1 MDDEHNRRRVRDGMV
16 RQPLLPIGC
25 DEPALAQRVNVT
37 GQCQRH
43 DVSLLMA
50 IDDFGSLPSRT
61 TMRLLD
67 FHCHAG
73 LPPKL
78 LDEGFV
84 DRSVELSGRVVRN
97 VENLVWVVV
106 AVQVVDGDEACRD
119 DDRNDSEDVEP
130 RYGKRQFAAA
140 LRWGRGL
147 RHCRLLVLESLE
159 LPWPAMD
166 HSALV
171 VLTKREIWSV
181 ATVLVTHSR
190 VNQPDRKGMISQAA
204 TSYADQSR

>member
-1 MDDEHNRRRVRDGMV
+1 MV
-16 RQPLLPIGC
+16 RQAFLPVGR
-25 DEPALAQRVNVT
+25 DESALAQRVNVT
-37 GQCQRH
+37 RQCQRH
-43 DVSLLMA
+43 DVGFLMA

-67 FHCHAG
+67 FARHAG
-73 LPPKL
+73 LTPKL

-84 DRSVELSGRVVRN
+84 DRSVELPGRVVRD

-106 AVQVVDGDEACRD
+106 VVQVVDSDEACRD
-119 DDRNDSEDVEP
+119 DDRDDSEDVEP

-166 HSALV
+166 HPALA

-181 ATVLVTHSR
+181 ATVLMKHSR

-204 TSYADQSR
+204 ASYADQSRSAPRRRRASRSR